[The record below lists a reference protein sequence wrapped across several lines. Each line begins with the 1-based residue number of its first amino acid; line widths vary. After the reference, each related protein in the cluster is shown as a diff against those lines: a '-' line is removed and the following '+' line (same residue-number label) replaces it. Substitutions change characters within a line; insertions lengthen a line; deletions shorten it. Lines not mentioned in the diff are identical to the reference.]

1 MSSRALRRLK
11 KGSLEDELERYQKKI
26 DSNSEE
32 SEDDAVM
39 SRPSNAFA
47 FLPTDD
53 HEDDASSQE
62 EDKETKSDEKKDG
75 CTRGVRPILHERVDE
90 KFKKK
95 SQSKKQQKKKNKSK
109 SNNVM
114 SSIDDIDDYELDR
127 LLEKVKLDDANRR
140 QGFADVDGLHSHL
153 SSEES
158 EGDDSVDD
166 STEEKLPPWPIY
178 TPGGKLLTSKKLKR
192 CSNLLEFDVRDL
204 NPDRE
209 YENLFGKLS
218 TAAIDDAD
226 STASSSV
233 SPEVL
238 GQIRKLAK
246 RVRGWSGRDHRSIP
260 GTTRKLKLTK
270 IKDDW
275 LPIPRKPLSMEEMS
289 KDDLLNLYTTK
300 FKNDWK
306 DVLIEDIN
314 KDYKYGIRYYNINQG
329 PTFSVASVTE
339 FFMSVVVQPD
349 HESLIR
355 LLQKSPY
362 SIETIL
368 QVALILQR
376 QGDNSNTNGL
386 IERALFLFDW
396 SLPNNLELGDGN
408 TRLPFEFFLNRQIYL
423 TIFRYITVLTQK
435 SILFTAFT
443 YCKLL
448 LSFDPREDPYGVR
461 YFIDFYAF
469 VSDEF
474 QYLID
479 FANSPLCQ
487 VYEEWLTAPI
497 LYTVSLCYYKLGK
510 TEEAREALKNAYIKH
525 PYVGHHIL
533 EKLGDYDHP
542 WLLADVNNTVKIT
555 TALYLVRLD
564 ALVEDSSLKSWLV
577 KLLRHCIETIGK
589 PNLNAYHANNL
600 EQIPVNLLRHA
611 VLSNESSVMAKI
623 PESFWSENDVY
634 EFDVLPPKVGTTIY
648 NYVDENQISAGVMS
662 SSMQA
667 EEIRQFENLLQQ
679 QIRENN

>member
-1 MSSRALRRLK
+1 M
-11 KGSLEDELERYQKKI
+11 
-26 DSNSEE
+26 
-32 SEDDAVM
+32 
-39 SRPSNAFA
+39 
-47 FLPTDD
+47 
-53 HEDDASSQE
+53 
-62 EDKETKSDEKKDG
+62 
-75 CTRGVRPILHERVDE
+75 
-90 KFKKK
+90 
-95 SQSKKQQKKKNKSK
+95 
-109 SNNVM
+109 
-114 SSIDDIDDYELDR
+114 
-127 LLEKVKLDDANRR
+127 
-140 QGFADVDGLHSHL
+140 
-153 SSEES
+153 
-158 EGDDSVDD
+158 
-166 STEEKLPPWPIY
+166 
-178 TPGGKLLTSKKLKR
+178 
-192 CSNLLEFDVRDL
+192 
-204 NPDRE
+204 
-209 YENLFGKLS
+209 
-218 TAAIDDAD
+218 
-226 STASSSV
+226 
-233 SPEVL
+233 
-238 GQIRKLAK
+238 
-246 RVRGWSGRDHRSIP
+246 
-260 GTTRKLKLTK
+260 
-270 IKDDW
+270 
-275 LPIPRKPLSMEEMS
+275 
-289 KDDLLNLYTTK
+289 
-300 FKNDWK
+300 
-306 DVLIEDIN
+306 
-314 KDYKYGIRYYNINQG
+314 
-329 PTFSVASVTE
+329 
-339 FFMSVVVQPD
+339 
-349 HESLIR
+349 
-355 LLQKSPY
+355 
-362 SIETIL
+362 
-368 QVALILQR
+368 
-376 QGDNSNTNGL
+376 
-386 IERALFLFDW
+386 
-396 SLPNNLELGDGN
+396 
-408 TRLPFEFFLNRQIYL
+408 
-423 TIFRYITVLTQK
+423 LTQK

-577 KLLRHCIETIGK
+577 KQLRHCIETIGK